1 MAGPKYAKY
10 FALVLSALRELG
22 NSGTPPEV
30 SKIIAEKEKIA
41 DDALDKRLQN
51 GTSYFENQ
59 VAWAKFY
66 LAKAGLVDTSR
77 RGVWS
82 LTEKGIQANITT
94 EKDAVRLWQEISQ
107 QMKSHAV
114 VVADVSTTA
123 LEEEIAPSDVSEATA
138 TDYKQELLEIIR
150 NLPPVGFEHLCK
162 RLLRESGFQEV
173 EVTGR
178 PGDNGIDG
186 EGILSINP
194 FLSMKV
200 LFQSK
205 RYAADKPISAPQV
218 QAFRGAISGKTDK
231 GIFITTSYFTVE
243 AHREA
248 SREGVDKIQL
258 VDGEK
263 LVEMFEKLQLG
274 LKPKTIYEIDRAFF
288 DEFLRR

>member
-10 FALVLSALRELG
+10 FTLVLSALKELG
-22 NSGTPPEV
+22 NSGTPSEV
-30 SKIIAEKEKIA
+30 SKIIAEREKIS
-41 DDALDKRLQN
+41 DDGLDKRLKN
-51 GTSYFENQ
+51 GTAYFDNQ

-82 LTEKGIQANITT
+82 LTEKGIQANIT

-107 QMKSHAV
+107 QMKNRAV
-114 VVADVSTTA
+114 VVADVSPTA
-123 LEEEIAPSDVSEATA
+123 LEEEIAPSDASEVTA
-138 TDYKQELLEIIR
+138 TDYRQELLEILR
-150 NLPPVGFEHLCK
+150 NLPPSGFEHLCK

-186 EGILSINP
+186 KGILSINP
-194 FLSMKV
+194 FVSMKV
-200 LFQSK
+200 SFQSK
-205 RYAADKPISAPQV
+205 RYAADNPVSAPQV
-218 QAFRGAISGKTDK
+218 QGFRGSISGNTDK
-231 GIFITTSYFTVE
+231 GILITTSYFTKE
-243 AHREA
+243 AQREA

-263 LVEMFEKLQLG
+263 LVGMFEKLQLG
-274 LKPKTIYEIDRAFF
+274 LKPKTIYEVDRAFF
-288 DEFLRR
+288 EEFQKR